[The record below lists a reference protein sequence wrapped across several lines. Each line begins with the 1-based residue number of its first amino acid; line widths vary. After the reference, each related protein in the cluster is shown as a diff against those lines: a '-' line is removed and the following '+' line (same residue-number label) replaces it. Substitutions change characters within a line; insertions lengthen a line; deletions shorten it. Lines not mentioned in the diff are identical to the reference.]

1 MSLGALLWRYLI
13 LTGVSA
19 AALAAAWWITLMLL
33 YNGQRGASGRGGKY
47 FFYVFYPA
55 HVYVLYGLSWLLYLW
70 MQ

>member
-1 MSLGALLWRYLI
+1 
-13 LTGVSA
+13 
-19 AALAAAWWITLMLL
+19 MLL